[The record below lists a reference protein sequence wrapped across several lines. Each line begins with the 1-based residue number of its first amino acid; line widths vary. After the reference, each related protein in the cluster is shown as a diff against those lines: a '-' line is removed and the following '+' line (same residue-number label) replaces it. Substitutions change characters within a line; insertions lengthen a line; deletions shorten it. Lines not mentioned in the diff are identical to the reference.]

1 MSWWVAQ
8 VETQREHLTRLLLMR
23 HGYETYAPRI
33 KVRGRI
39 AFLFPAYIFIRAESR
54 FYTILWTP
62 GVVRLLM
69 TGDRPS
75 CMVEDVI
82 AGIRKQ
88 ERGGFVKLPSTTKGL
103 EKGQNIRITNGNFLG
118 HVGIYD
124 GMSSKDRAR
133 VLLDLLGRKV
143 SVELAQRDVVPL
155 TVASH

>member
-33 KVRGRI
+33 KHHGRI
-39 AFLFPAYIFIRAESR
+39 AFLFPAYLFIRAETR

-75 CMVEDVI
+75 CLIEEVVLK
-82 AGIRKQ
+82 IRKQ
-88 ERGGFVKLPSTTKGL
+88 EKGGFVKLPSAAKGL
-103 EKGQNIRITNGNFLG
+103 EKGQNIRVSAGNFLG

-124 GMSSKDRAR
+124 GMSSRDRAR

-143 SVELAQRDVVPL
+143 SVELARKDVSPL
-155 TVASH
+155 TVASA